1 MQQQLLDWIKQFNH
15 DYADITSLLIVL
27 SLIIIVALILHFILH
42 KIILPQLE
50 KMEKRRIKVGNF
62 N

>member
-50 KMEKRRIKVGNF
+50 KNGKRRIKVGNF